1 MITNL
6 RSIWRMAWWCQSV
19 RVESVLLSP
28 HPLPRYISLLLE
40 RALRDI
46 LRCNA
51 VSFSTYIFLNKR
63 LKFSVASKLNEKSPF
78 WSVCDN
84 I

>member
-6 RSIWRMAWWCQSV
+6 RSIWRMAW
-19 RVESVLLSP
+19 
-28 HPLPRYISLLLE
+28 LE

-46 LRCNA
+46 LQCNA

-63 LKFSVASKLNEKSPF
+63 LKFSVASKFNEKSPF